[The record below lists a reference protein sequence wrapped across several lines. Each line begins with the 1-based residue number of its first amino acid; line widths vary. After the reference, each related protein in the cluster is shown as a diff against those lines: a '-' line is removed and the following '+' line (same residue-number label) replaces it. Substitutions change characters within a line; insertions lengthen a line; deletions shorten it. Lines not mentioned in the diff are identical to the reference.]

1 MPEISGKIKKYSKK
15 VAIFCSL
22 FLAVFLA
29 GFYIVNLDLSL
40 SQKSSSEIKS
50 GANVNLN
57 EEFSQRLGSTTFS
70 LGSYESW
77 LKRFDVYPKNSG
89 LDLDLDKDGLPNYLE
104 YVYGTN
110 PLKVDSDGDGFS
122 DKQEIIN
129 GYDPDA
135 PGEARPMVEI
145 TISKINV
152 SAPMVWSKNENE
164 KDMLADLENGVN
176 HFAKTAAPG
185 QIGNMIISGHSSNYI
200 WAKGNYNHI
209 FKDLNNL
216 EVGDIV
222 TVDTIQKNGRN
233 ITYRYKV
240 NEKFITSAD
249 DEKIFAATT
258 DPSLT
263 LSTCWPIGTNLR
275 RIIAKANLAQ

>member
-22 FLAVFLA
+22 FLAVFLI
-29 GFYIVNLDLSL
+29 GFYIVNLDFSPAQKLSP
-40 SQKSSSEIKS
+40 EINPA
-50 GANVNLN
+50 ANANLN
-57 EEFSQRLGSTTFS
+57 EEFSKRLGSTTFS

-77 LKRFDVYPKNSG
+77 VKRYGLKGLDSG
-89 LDLDLDKDGLPNYLE
+89 LDADPDKDRLPNYLE

-110 PLKVDSDGDGFS
+110 PLKADSDGDGYS

-135 PGEARPMVEI
+135 PGDARPMVEI

-164 KDMLADLENGVN
+164 KDMLADLENGVS

-185 QIGNMIISGHSSNYI
+185 QIGNIIISGHSSNYI

-216 EVGDIV
+216 ENGDIII
-222 TVDTIQKNGRN
+222 VDTIQKNGRN
-233 ITYRYKV
+233 ITYRYKIS
-240 NEKFITSAD
+240 EKFIALAD
-249 DEKIFAATT
+249 DERIFAATA
-258 DPSLT
+258 DPTLT

-275 RIIAKANLAQ
+275 RIIIKADLVR